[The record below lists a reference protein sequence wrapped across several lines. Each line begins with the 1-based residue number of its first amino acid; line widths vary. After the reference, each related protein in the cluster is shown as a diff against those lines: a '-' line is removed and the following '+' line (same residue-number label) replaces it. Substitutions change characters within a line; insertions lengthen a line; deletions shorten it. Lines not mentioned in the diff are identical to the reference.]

1 MGQTMTRERRT
12 IENSER
18 DCREKVAKEQDDQ
31 RKALQRAARAGKAG
45 ALKSCKFGEDK
56 ANTRRETGLAEQNRR
71 NEIIAAE
78 HMARK
83 TLKVVEDEDR
93 NKAREATYAADNGS
107 GGQNRVLCRREA
119 HVRLEIE
126 DQQEAEREQCQIG
139 YLMDVPGTHS
149 AEHVRAMDK
158 LKQQQAEEF
167 AARARK
173 RSLLQME
180 DLSVLNFENSE
191 GPAHPAHSIQAGESL
206 PATPPDTGEEEEQPV
221 FTPES
226 HASTP

>member
-1 MGQTMTRERRT
+1 MTRERRT

-107 GGQNRVLCRREA
+107 GGMRECGQRQRALILFWQNRVLCRREA

-206 PATPPDTGEEEEQPV
+206 PATPPDTGEEEE
-221 FTPES
+221 
-226 HASTP
+226 